1 MREGDVGGLV
11 VKWMS
16 APSCAKCGNV
26 LILKGIHAAEYPYIH
41 ADLRAECDVCGEI
54 YLFGIPQRKDV
65 GLALHV
71 MDSNPKDAVVYQVD
85 LGPRV
90 CRYRGHGTMMPTKAF
105 GDFLFDTEKIELQWK
120 CPQCFLT
127 RHELH
132 DRKFSHGKGFDPSP
146 EEMADTM
153 ARLKKLGYIE

>member
-1 MREGDVGGLV
+1 
-11 VKWMS
+11 MS
-16 APSCAKCGNV
+16 PPACAKCGKV
-26 LILKGIHAAEYPYIH
+26 LILKGIHASEYPYIH
-41 ADLRAECDVCGEI
+41 SDLRAECPQCGEI

-90 CRYRGHGTMMPTKAF
+90 CPYRGHGEMMPTKVF
-105 GDFLFDTEKIELQWK
+105 GDFVYDTSKIEYQWK
-120 CPQCFLT
+120 CAKCFLT

-132 DRKFSHGKGFDPSP
+132 DRKFSHGGGYDPTP
-146 EEMADTM
+146 EEMADTV
-153 ARLKKLGYIE
+153 ARLKRLGYIE